1 MPAFSAAKEHF
12 HISSIVI
19 IIIIIIIINIIIITI
34 FIVVGYIRN
43 GRLYQTYKNIVN
55 LDSKYLTLKTL
66 GERYQ

>member
-1 MPAFSAAKEHF
+1 M
-12 HISSIVI
+12 III